1 MATPDTPTPDSQ
13 QSEFLQPGDFLDFDL
28 TGNTPP
34 PSETDEAAALA
45 ASGQDADAGPRD
57 LFGNPTDPASELPD
71 ELLAAEAEQAAE
83 EEQAAALAA
92 AEEVAIEE
100 KFAPGEVIH
109 DVASVRGMYQNWFL
123 DYASYV
129 ILERAVPA
137 IEDGFKPVQ
146 RRIMHAMKEMDD
158 GRFNKVANVIGQTM
172 QYHPHGDASI
182 GDAMVN
188 LGQKDLLIE
197 TQGNWGD
204 VRTGDS
210 AAAARYIEARLSK
223 FALDV
228 VFNADTT
235 EWQMSYDGRK
245 REPTTLPVKF
255 PLLLAQGVEGIA
267 VGLSTKIMPH
277 NFRELC
283 KASIDVLRG
292 REVQLFPD
300 FPTGGLCDITNYNS
314 GMRGAKIRLRATIEK
329 VDKTLLIIRDIPY
342 GSTTTALMESIV
354 KASEANKIKIKKVV
368 DNTAADVEIQV
379 QLPPGVSP
387 DLTMDALYAF
397 TDCEISISPNTCV
410 IIDDKPRFVGVE
422 DVLRQSTRATLRL
435 LERELEIRQDE
446 LQEKW
451 HNASLEK
458 IFIENRIYRKI
469 EECETWEQILETI
482 DTGLKK
488 YVRIEGEKL
497 KANDTRIVLRR
508 PITEDDLTRLTEIR
522 IKRISKF
529 DGFKADEYIQ
539 RLDAELA
546 EVADHL
552 ANLTRYAINYF
563 EGLLKKYGAGRE
575 RKTQLRTFD
584 VVTAQKVAIANQK
597 LYVNRQDGF
606 VGFGLKKDEKAEFVC
621 DCSDLDDIIAIKRDG
636 TFMVTRIAEKTFV
649 GKDVLHAGVYN
660 KNDDRLVYNMI
671 YLDGASGISFA
682 KRFLVT
688 GITRDKTYD
697 LTKGTKGTKTLYLTA
712 NPNSESEIVSIQ
724 LSDKAPARVK
734 QFDFDFADLA
744 IKGKG
749 SMGNIVTKQPI
760 KKITQKAVGDSTLG
774 GREVFFDSVVGRLN
788 HTGHGRYLGTFD
800 TEHHV
805 LVVFKDGSYELTAP
819 DPAIHFDVP
828 NIVLLRKFDPELVLS
843 AVHMDGESKLHYVK
857 RFRIETLTLAKRFHF
872 ISEAKG
878 SKMLAVTAHP
888 EPEIE
893 VKLQRD
899 KKADKETE
907 HIKLHEFIDVKGW
920 KAQGNKLNYYKIH
933 ALNLLTDEGPEP
945 QRREIKKRAPATLPK
960 PDETVDAPAPENH
973 GPVDITAEEVAQS
986 RELLSNKRP
995 KAQLGLF

>member
-1 MATPDTPTPDSQ
+1 M
-13 QSEFLQPGDFLDFDL
+13 QPGDSLDFDL
-28 TGNTPP
+28 RAPTGPLADDLA
-34 PSETDEAAALA
+34 ETAIEAAQTVTHALLGEEGGVGAEETELDPAAVDPEPDSPEEAALA
-45 ASGQDADAGPRD
+45 AV
-57 LFGNPTDPASELPD
+57 
-71 ELLAAEAEQAAE
+71 E
-83 EEQAAALAA
+83 EEA
-92 AEEVAIEE
+92 

-109 DVASVRGMYQNWFL
+109 DANNVRGMYQNWFL

-137 IEDGFKPVQ
+137 VEDGLKPVQ

-204 VRTGDS
+204 ARTGDS
-210 AAAARYIEARLSK
+210 AAAPRYIEARLSK
-223 FALDV
+223 FALEV
-228 VFNADTT
+228 VFNPDIT

-283 KASIDVLRG
+283 QASIAVLRG
-292 REVQLFPD
+292 REFQLYPD
-300 FPTGGLCDITNYNS
+300 FPTGGLADISNYQS
-314 GMRGAKIRLRATIEK
+314 GQRGGRIRLRATIEK

-342 GSTTTALMESIV
+342 GTTTTALMESIV

-368 DNTAADVEIQV
+368 DNTAAEVEIQV
-379 QLPPGVSP
+379 QLPPGISP
-387 DLTMDALYAF
+387 DLTIDALYAF

-410 IIDDKPRFVGVE
+410 IIEDKPRFVGVE
-422 DVLRQSTRATLRL
+422 DMLRLSTAKTRRL
-435 LERELEIRQDE
+435 LERELEIRQQE
-446 LQEKW
+446 LEERW
-451 HNASLEK
+451 HSASLEK

-482 DTGLKK
+482 DAGLKK
-488 YVRIEGEKL
+488 FVRVEGEKL
-497 KANDTRIVLRR
+497 KANDLRLVIRR
-508 PITEDDLTRLTEIR
+508 PVSEDDLTRLTEIR

-529 DGFKADEYIQ
+529 DGFKAEEYLQ
-539 RLDAELA
+539 KLDAELA

-552 ANLTRYAINYF
+552 ANLTRYAVAYF
-563 EGLLKKYGAGRE
+563 ENLLKKYGVGRE

-584 VVTAQKVAIANQK
+584 VVTAQKVAVANQK

-606 VGFGLKKDEKAEFVC
+606 VGYGLKKDEKAEFVT

-636 TFMVTRIAEKTFV
+636 TFVVSRIAEKTFV
-649 GKDVLHAGVYN
+649 GKDLLHVGVYN
-660 KNDDRLVYNMI
+660 KNDDRLVYNMV
-671 YLDGASGISFA
+671 YVDGASGISFA
-682 KRFLVT
+682 KRFLVS
-688 GITRDKTYD
+688 GITRDKAYD
-697 LTKGTKGTKTLYLTA
+697 LTKGTKGTKTLYLSA
-712 NPNSESEIVSIQ
+712 NPNSESEIITVQ

-734 QFDFDFADLA
+734 QFEFDFAELA

-760 KKITQKAVGDSTLG
+760 KKITQKSVGDSTLG

-788 HTGHGRYLGTFD
+788 HDSHGRYLGTFD
-800 TEHHV
+800 TEHLV
-805 LVVFKDGSYELTAP
+805 LVVFKDGSYELSAP
-819 DPAIHFDVP
+819 DLAKRFDVP
-828 NIVLLRKFDPELVLS
+828 NIVLLRKLEPHTTLS
-843 AVHMDGESKLHYVK
+843 AVYVEGDTKTHYVK
-857 RFRIETLTLAKRFHF
+857 RFHIETTTLDKRFSF
-872 ISEAKG
+872 ISESKG
-878 SKMLAVTAHP
+878 SKLLAVTAFA

-893 VKLQRD
+893 LKAQRD

-907 HIKLHEFIDVKGW
+907 TLRLDQFIEVKGW
-920 KAQGNKLNYYKIH
+920 KAMGNKLNYYKIH
-933 ALNLLTDEGPEP
+933 ALTLLTDEGPEP
-945 QRREIKKRAPATLPK
+945 ARREAKRRGPAKPEEGGSDEALP
-960 PDETVDAPAPENH
+960 PPE
-973 GPVDITAEEVAQS
+973 PPLSVQVTDEEVAQS
-986 RELLSNKRP
+986 QALLRRP